1 VKNQE
6 IFKRAEQ
13 YLIAYRRKQKQE
25 LQLKRQAKKAGNFY
39 VSDEP
44 KLAFVV
50 RIKGINK
57 VNLNCF

>member
-1 VKNQE
+1 
-6 IFKRAEQ
+6 
-13 YLIAYRRKQKQE
+13 LIAYRRKQKQE

-39 VSDEP
+39 VPDEP

-57 VNLNCF
+57 VNLNLYKI